1 MDEEQKNFNQLKT
14 KSLKVGINKIYDQ
27 SAEILKL
34 KEELRIKDS
43 EIERLSLKL
52 TAFQS
57 YPGKVDYQGIDENFD
72 CTYHLAFTFSSPLVR
87 RINST
92 VGIISQLDYINEI
105 RNIEKHLKGVNQEIR
120 YKVEV
125 ATISNF
131 RSVIA
136 DAPFALHFTGHGIK
150 NDKSALGSTYLQFK
164 DKGDILLLED
174 DNGMADYLFQE
185 DLK

>member
-1 MDEEQKNFNQLKT
+1 M
-14 KSLKVGINKIYDQ
+14 
-27 SAEILKL
+27 
-34 KEELRIKDS
+34 
-43 EIERLSLKL
+43 
-52 TAFQS
+52 
-57 YPGKVDYQGIDENFD
+57 
-72 CTYHLAFTFSSPLVR
+72 FSSPLVR

-92 VGIISQLDYINEI
+92 VGFISQLDYISEI
-105 RNIEKHLKGVNQEIR
+105 RNIEKHLKGGNQEIR

-131 RSVIA
+131 RSVIT

-150 NDKSALGSTYLQFK
+150 NDKNALGSTYSQFK